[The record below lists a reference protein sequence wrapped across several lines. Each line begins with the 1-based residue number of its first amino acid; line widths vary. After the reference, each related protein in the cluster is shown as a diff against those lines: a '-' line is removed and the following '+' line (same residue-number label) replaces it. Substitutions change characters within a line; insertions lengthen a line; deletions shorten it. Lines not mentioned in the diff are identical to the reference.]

1 MNDED
6 GGWRC
11 GLVADMVYRKRLKEK
26 KIKTGDD
33 DANHQI
39 VNQYCTN

>member
-1 MNDED
+1 MNDEN

-11 GLVADMVYRKRLKEK
+11 GLVADMVYRKRQN
-26 KIKTGDD
+26 DD
-33 DANHQI
+33 ENHQI